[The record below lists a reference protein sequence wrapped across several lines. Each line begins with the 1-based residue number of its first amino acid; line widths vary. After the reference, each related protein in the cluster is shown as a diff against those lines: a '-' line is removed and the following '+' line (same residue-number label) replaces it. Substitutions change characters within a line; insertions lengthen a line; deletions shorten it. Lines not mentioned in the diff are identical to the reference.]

1 MLEARL
7 CTASQIADELG
18 EPPQRV
24 CYIIRKYRL
33 KPVQRV
39 GIIRLFD
46 EQQIAAIKNGLYG
59 IQIRGQK

>member
-1 MLEARL
+1 MLETSL
-7 CTASQIADELG
+7 YTASQIADKLG

-24 CYIIRKYRL
+24 CYIIRKYRI
-33 KPVQRV
+33 KPVQRI

-46 EQQIAAIKNGLYG
+46 EEQIAAIKNGLYG